1 MFIFN
6 KESPVAVLYAEYGG
20 NEGPHGLHEGDPRL
34 EPLRSLVSGGAGR
47 LDEFDHRHLLAV
59 FEQADQAA
67 EIARQLQIA
76 LLSTDPPTQPVFMAL
91 HAGKKEIPG
100 KPPAKGGLGEV
111 VKSIVGL
118 ADEQALLMSDAAWK
132 ALSEP
137 VQGHATNSL
146 KPVPQGAGGQLYEMA
161 WVEPTHAERTK
172 MVTMMWDKQEVT
184 AHLHLLLT
192 YREQQIQVNVSR
204 PAIIIGR
211 SSQCDLVVNHKRASR
226 LHARVEYRDGNF
238 VLVDQSGNGTF
249 VRFSDGDKVKVH
261 MNSVPI
267 RGAGDIGL
275 GDAEDALS
283 DDALRFVCVE

>member
-6 KESPVAVLYAEYGG
+6 KENPVAVLLAEYGG
-20 NEGPHGLHEGDPRL
+20 TEGPHGLGPDDPRL
-34 EPLRSLVSGGAGR
+34 SPLRNLIERRGAR

-59 FEQADQAA
+59 FEQTDQAA
-67 EIARQLQIA
+67 EAARELRLA
-76 LLSTDPPTQPVFMAL
+76 LISTDPPTQPVFMAL
-91 HAGKKEIPG
+91 HAGKKETPG
-100 KPPAKGGLGEV
+100 KPPAKGGLAEV
-111 VKSIVGL
+111 VRSLVGL
-118 ADEQALLMSDAAWK
+118 ADELALLMSDTARN

-146 KPVPQGAGGQLYEMA
+146 KPVPQGAGGQLYEMV
-161 WVEPTHAERTK
+161 WEEPTTAERTK
-172 MVTMMWDKQEVT
+172 MVTMMWDKQDVT
-184 AHLHLLLT
+184 AHLHMLLT
-192 YREQQIQVNVSR
+192 YRELQIQVNVSR

-226 LHARVEYRDGNF
+226 LHARIEYRDGNF

-261 MNSVPI
+261 MNTMAI

-275 GDAEDALS
+275 GDAEDAMS